1 MELQIRNSTPQDI
14 DSIFKFYKFATDF
27 QKAKSVVS
35 WPEFDRKLIE
45 QELKEH
51 RQWKMV
57 AGRDIACVWAT
68 TFDDPDIWEE
78 RNEDP
83 AVYIHRIATNPDFRG
98 QNLVRYIVHWA
109 VEYAIANNKNFVR
122 LDTVGENKGLI
133 EHYTRCGFE
142 FLGLKKL
149 SDTSGLPAH
158 YDKATVSLFELKL

>member
-1 MELQIRNSTPQDI
+1 MV
-14 DSIFKFYKFATDF
+14 Y
-27 QKAKSVVS
+27 

-45 QELKEH
+45 QELEER

-57 AGRDIACVWAT
+57 VDQCIGCVWAT

-83 AVYIHRIATNPDFRG
+83 AVYIHRIATNPHFRG
-98 QNLVRYIVHWA
+98 KNLVQYIVNWA
-109 VEYAIANNKNFVR
+109 IEYAIANNKDFVR

-133 EHYTRCGFE
+133 EHYTKCGFD

-149 SDTSGLPAH
+149 CNTADLPAH
-158 YDKATVSLFELKL
+158 YHNATVSLFEIRV